1 MQRGERLLIV
11 QIEYRDLIK
20 LSHRSIR
27 RLDVVDIRQLQHFV
41 AVAEEKHFTRAAQ
54 RVNIVQSALNSIRL
68 LEEELDAKLFVRST
82 RQVRLTDAGRILLDK
97 AKAALESIRDAR
109 EAVAAVR
116 NLERGT
122 LSIRTVQ
129 SLPAFRDLPS
139 LIERFHAEYPGVEVR
154 LRQDRTACA
163 PKPSSVSFGLQY

>member
-1 MQRGERLLIV
+1 MQRGESLLII
-11 QIEYRDLIK
+11 QIEYSDLIK
-20 LSHRSIR
+20 LYDRSICGA
-27 RLDVVDIRQLQHFV
+27 DAVDIRQLQHFV

-54 RVNIVQSALNSIRL
+54 RVNIVQSALSNSIRL

-116 NLERGT
+116 NLQRGT
-122 LSIRTVQ
+122 LSIGAK
-129 SLPAFRDLPS
+129 SP
-139 LIERFHAEYPGVEVR
+139 
-154 LRQDRTACA
+154 
-163 PKPSSVSFGLQY
+163 SVSRPPLSD